1 MAVQE
6 RKRNNSSSTG
16 TGSRSSSKG
25 RQKSRSRSR
34 SKSSERLLLPDNNY
48 VGELSG
54 YCHNYFCPPPVT
66 WQTYRVTIPIF
77 SVISLDPE
85 SGLSETR
92 PPTHH
97 NNVEDV
103 TIYFQYYFFQV
114 VTLENIRSR
123 PGFLSGKLRA
133 EFPKRKLNQVDSFYF
148 ESELETNYRLIGFY
162 LDCSHSLKRSASI
175 ESTQSEKEFSKKYQ
189 AITHR
194 MVHRKSS
201 AIMYSRILERT
212 FGED

>member
-54 YCHNYFCPPPVT
+54 YYHNYFCPPPVT

-103 TIYFQYYFFQV
+103 TIYFQYYFFFR
-114 VTLENIRSR
+114 LLLWRISEAGL
-123 PGFLSGKLRA
+123 GFCRG
-133 EFPKRKLNQVDSFYF
+133 
-148 ESELETNYRLIGFY
+148 NY
-162 LDCSHSLKRSASI
+162 
-175 ESTQSEKEFSKKYQ
+175 
-189 AITHR
+189 
-194 MVHRKSS
+194 
-201 AIMYSRILERT
+201 ERN
-212 FGED
+212 FQKGN

>member
-54 YCHNYFCPPPVT
+54 YYHNYFCPPPVT

-103 TIYFQYYFFQV
+103 TIYFQYYFFFR
-114 VTLENIRSR
+114 LLLWRISEAGL
-123 PGFLSGKLRA
+123 GFCGGDS
-133 EFPKRKLNQVDSFYF
+133 EQYFQKRN
-148 ESELETNYRLIGFY
+148 
-162 LDCSHSLKRSASI
+162 
-175 ESTQSEKEFSKKYQ
+175 
-189 AITHR
+189 
-194 MVHRKSS
+194 
-201 AIMYSRILERT
+201 
-212 FGED
+212 

>member
-54 YCHNYFCPPPVT
+54 YYHNYFCPPPVT

-103 TIYFQYYFFQV
+103 TIYFQYYFF
-114 VTLENIRSR
+114 
-123 PGFLSGKLRA
+123 SGC
-133 EFPKRKLNQVDSFYF
+133 YF
-148 ESELETNYRLIGFY
+148 GEYQKQAWVFVGEITSGITKKE
-162 LDCSHSLKRSASI
+162 I
-175 ESTQSEKEFSKKYQ
+175 ES
-189 AITHR
+189 
-194 MVHRKSS
+194 
-201 AIMYSRILERT
+201 
-212 FGED
+212 G